1 MRLNLALLVSSVLL
15 FAAPVQAAG
24 PDWDRT
30 ENVREAA
37 TQLVKRHKA
46 SGSNGVIKF
55 LDACYRTHMLASKY
69 SRAIE
74 GCLAQDYIHSRVL
87 VAIYAKLPDAAR
99 ADPKLPSAADIAKAV
114 NGRFITIF
122 QQYKVSVKDADALK
136 AAIEQHGVPVFLK
149 ERFPA
154 PAAGSNGDKRP

>member
-1 MRLNLALLVSSVLL
+1 MTTRPNLALLVLSGLL
-15 FAAPVQAAG
+15 LTGPVHAAG
-24 PDWDRT
+24 PDWDRA

-37 TQLVKRHKA
+37 AQLVKRHRA
-46 SGSNGVIKF
+46 SGSSGVMKF

-122 QQYKVSVKDADALK
+122 QQYKITTKDADALK
-136 AAIEQHGVPVFLK
+136 AAIEEHGVPIFLK
-149 ERFPA
+149 DRFP
-154 PAAGSNGDKRP
+154 PAAGAGKGP